1 MRLVPLLGKKV
12 NVVQTCVESEEV
24 YYPALVWQ
32 YANVGYSIVRTEG
45 GPQLYKGGKLIPF
58 DPREVPGEILQLYN
72 GLSSVCD
79 SGCFRIVTV

>member
-1 MRLVPLLGKKV
+1 MQ
-12 NVVQTCVESEEV
+12 VVETCVQASEV
-24 YYPALVWQ
+24 YCPALVWQ